1 MPKID
6 TSKIEGYAEMTPEQK
21 LAALEGYEYED
32 HGEEL
37 ERQRA
42 AVTKANGEAAEWKR
56 KHTALLSEDE
66 KKKQEDADKLASM
79 EKELAELRKGKV
91 VSDYKAKFVA
101 QGYSEEL
108 ADETAKALAE
118 GDMTKVFANQQKF
131 LTDYAKGVKAEA
143 LKGTPKPPA
152 GGSSTGVDF
161 AKKIEEAQKS
171 GDLTAVAYYTRLQ
184 AQAEAE
190 DKNE

>member
-32 HGEEL
+32 HSEEL

-79 EKELAELRKGKV
+79 EKELAELRKDKV

>member
-32 HGEEL
+32 HSEEL

-152 GGSSTGVDF
+152 GGSSTDVDF

-184 AQAEAE
+184 AQAEVEA
-190 DKNE
+190 KNE

>member
-32 HGEEL
+32 HSEEL

-79 EKELAELRKGKV
+79 EKELTELRKDKV

-152 GGSSTGVDF
+152 GGSSTDVDF

>member
-6 TSKIEGYAEMTPEQK
+6 TSKIEGYEGMTPEQK

-32 HGEEL
+32 HSEEL
-37 ERQRA
+37 ERQKA

-131 LTDYAKGVKAEA
+131 LTEYAKGVKAEA
-143 LKGTPKPPA
+143 LKGTPKPPS
-152 GGSSTGVDF
+152 GGSSTDVDY
-161 AKKIEEAQKS
+161 AKKIEEAQQT

-190 DKNE
+190 AKNE

>member
-32 HGEEL
+32 HSEEL

-79 EKELAELRKGKV
+79 EKELAELRKDKV

-190 DKNE
+190 AKNE

>member
-32 HGEEL
+32 HSEEL
-37 ERQRA
+37 ERQKA
-42 AVTKANGEAAEWKR
+42 AVSKANGEAAEWKR

-79 EKELAELRKGKV
+79 EKELAELRKDKV

>member
-21 LAALEGYEYED
+21 LEALEGYEYED
-32 HGEEL
+32 HSEEL
-37 ERQRA
+37 ERQKA
-42 AVTKANGEAAEWKR
+42 AVSKANGEAAEWKR

-101 QGYSEEL
+101 QI
-108 ADETAKALAE
+108 
-118 GDMTKVFANQQKF
+118 
-131 LTDYAKGVKAEA
+131 
-143 LKGTPKPPA
+143 PH
-152 GGSSTGVDF
+152 
-161 AKKIEEAQKS
+161 
-171 GDLTAVAYYTRLQ
+171 
-184 AQAEAE
+184 
-190 DKNE
+190 

>member
-32 HGEEL
+32 HSEEL
-37 ERQRA
+37 ERQKA

-79 EKELAELRKGKV
+79 EKELAELQKGKV

-108 ADETAKALAE
+108 ADETAKALAD

-131 LTDYAKGVKAEA
+131 LADYAKGVKAEA

-152 GGSSTGVDF
+152 GGSSTDVDF

-190 DKNE
+190 AKNE

>member
-32 HGEEL
+32 HSEEL

-152 GGSSTGVDF
+152 GGSSTDVDF

-190 DKNE
+190 AKNE

>member
-6 TSKIEGYAEMTPEQK
+6 TSKIEGYAEMTSEQK

-32 HGEEL
+32 HSEEL
-37 ERQRA
+37 ERQKA
-42 AVTKANGEAAEWKR
+42 AVSKANGEAAEWKR
-56 KHTALLSEDE
+56 KHTALLSEEE

-108 ADETAKALAE
+108 ADETAKALAD

-152 GGSSTGVDF
+152 GGSSTDVDF

-190 DKNE
+190 AKNE

>member
-32 HGEEL
+32 HSEEL

-190 DKNE
+190 AKNE

>member
-6 TSKIEGYAEMTPEQK
+6 TSTIEGYAELTPEQK

-32 HGEEL
+32 HSEEL
-37 ERQRA
+37 ERQKA

-108 ADETAKALAE
+108 ADETAKALAD

-131 LTDYAKGVKAEA
+131 LADYAKGVKAEA

-152 GGSSTGVDF
+152 GGSSTDVDF

-190 DKNE
+190 AKNE

>member
-6 TSKIEGYAEMTPEQK
+6 TSLIEGYADMTPEQK
-21 LAALEGYEYED
+21 LAALEGYEYDD
-32 HGEEL
+32 HSEEL
-37 ERQRA
+37 ERQKA

-56 KHTALLSEDE
+56 KHTALLSEEE

-79 EKELAELRKGKV
+79 EEELAELRKGKV

-152 GGSSTGVDF
+152 GGSPTGVDF

-190 DKNE
+190 DKK

>member
-32 HGEEL
+32 HSEEL
-37 ERQRA
+37 ERQKA

-79 EKELAELRKGKV
+79 EEELAELRKGKV

-108 ADETAKALAE
+108 ADETAKALAD

-131 LTDYAKGVKAEA
+131 LADYAKGVKAEA

-152 GGSSTGVDF
+152 GGSSTDVDF

-190 DKNE
+190 AKNE

>member
-32 HGEEL
+32 HSEEL

>member
-32 HGEEL
+32 HSEEL

-79 EKELAELRKGKV
+79 EKELAELRKDKV

-152 GGSSTGVDF
+152 GGSSTDVDF

-190 DKNE
+190 AKNE

>member
-6 TSKIEGYAEMTPEQK
+6 TSKIEGYADMTPEQK

-32 HGEEL
+32 HSEEL
-37 ERQRA
+37 ERQKA

-108 ADETAKALAE
+108 ADETAKALAD

-131 LTDYAKGVKAEA
+131 LADYAKGVKAEA

-152 GGSSTGVDF
+152 GGSSTDVDF

-190 DKNE
+190 AKNE

>member
-32 HGEEL
+32 HSEEL

-152 GGSSTGVDF
+152 GGSSTDVDF
-161 AKKIEEAQKS
+161 SKKIEEAQKS

-190 DKNE
+190 AKNE

>member
-32 HGEEL
+32 HSEEL
-37 ERQRA
+37 ERQKA
-42 AVTKANGEAAEWKR
+42 AVSKANGEAAEWKR
-56 KHTALLSEDE
+56 KHTALLSEEE

-108 ADETAKALAE
+108 ADETAKALAD

-131 LTDYAKGVKAEA
+131 LADYAKGVKAEA

-152 GGSSTGVDF
+152 GGSSTDVDF

-190 DKNE
+190 AKNE

>member
-32 HGEEL
+32 HSEEL
-37 ERQRA
+37 ERQKA
-42 AVTKANGEAAEWKR
+42 AVSKANGEAAEWKR
-56 KHTALLSEDE
+56 KHTALLSEEE

-79 EKELAELRKGKV
+79 EKELTELRKDKV

-108 ADETAKALAE
+108 ADETAKALAN

-131 LTDYAKGVKAEA
+131 LADYAKGVKAEA

-152 GGSSTGVDF
+152 GGSSTDVDF
-161 AKKIEEAQKS
+161 SKKIEEAQKS

>member
-32 HGEEL
+32 HSEEL

-79 EKELAELRKGKV
+79 EKELTELRKDKV

>member
-21 LAALEGYEYED
+21 LTALEGYEYED
-32 HGEEL
+32 HSEEL

-108 ADETAKALAE
+108 ADETAKALAD

-131 LTDYAKGVKAEA
+131 LADYAKGVKAEA

-152 GGSSTGVDF
+152 GGSSTDVDF

-190 DKNE
+190 AKNE

>member
-21 LAALEGYEYED
+21 LEALEGYEYED
-32 HGEEL
+32 HSEEL
-37 ERQRA
+37 ERQKA
-42 AVTKANGEAAEWKR
+42 AVSKANGEAAEWKR
-56 KHTALLSEDE
+56 KHTALLSEEE
-66 KKKQEDADKLASM
+66 KKKQEDADKLDSM

-108 ADETAKALAE
+108 ADETAKALAD

-152 GGSSTGVDF
+152 GGSSTDVDF

-190 DKNE
+190 AKNE

>member
-6 TSKIEGYAEMTPEQK
+6 TSLIEGYAEMTPEQK

-32 HGEEL
+32 HSEEL
-37 ERQRA
+37 ERQKA

-56 KHTALLSEDE
+56 KHTALLSED
-66 KKKQEDADKLASM
+66 DKLASM
-79 EKELAELRKGKV
+79 EEELAELRKGKV

-108 ADETAKALAE
+108 ADETAKALAD

-131 LTDYAKGVKAEA
+131 LADYAKGVKAEA

-152 GGSSTGVDF
+152 GGSSTDVDF
-161 AKKIEEAQKS
+161 AKKIEEAQKM

-190 DKNE
+190 EKTQ